1 MPYILFSE
9 QEKQSANASDIR
21 SFLASLG
28 QEVKRSGREYTWES
42 PSGKV
47 SISGSEWYS
56 QYERVGGGAVSFVQK
71 FFGASYPDAVRSLLG
86 SCAGQIPSEQSNTF
100 RQSRSKETQTEL
112 VLPEKSTDM
121 RRLYGYLLNERCL
134 DRDVV
139 YAFVH
144 AGMLYEDAPNHN
156 AVFVGTDENGKPRHI
171 QKRSTNP
178 QSDYKGNITGSDIA
192 YASHHV
198 GTSDRLYVFEAPI
211 DMMAYI
217 SMNKQ
222 GWEKH
227 SYTALCSTAD
237 CAAIR
242 MLKTYPNLKTVY
254 LCLDHDSAGIEG
266 AYRVAESIHALGDYI
281 VWRKMPKQK
290 DWDEDLKARHGR
302 TAIPSTEH
310 TKLERYRK
318 ICAEFFTDA
327 CMETDAWKH
336 ISEAKGYAFANFL
349 SLLRSEMGKAEST
362 TDTQT

>member
-47 SISGSEWYS
+47 SINGSEWYS

-112 VLPEKSTDM
+112 VLPERSTDM

-139 YAFVH
+139 YAFVY
-144 AGMLYEDAPNHN
+144 AGTLYEDAPNHN
-156 AVFVGTDENGKPRHI
+156 AVFIGTDENGKPQHI

-178 QSDYKGNITGSDIA
+178 QSDYKGNVTGSDIA
-192 YASHHV
+192 YAFTMSAHR
-198 GTSDRLYVFEAPI
+198 TDSMSSRRRL
-211 DMMAYI
+211 
-217 SMNKQ
+217 
-222 GWEKH
+222 
-227 SYTALCSTAD
+227 T
-237 CAAIR
+237 
-242 MLKTYPNLKTVY
+242 
-254 LCLDHDSAGIEG
+254 
-266 AYRVAESIHALGDYI
+266 
-281 VWRKMPKQK
+281 
-290 DWDEDLKARHGR
+290 
-302 TAIPSTEH
+302 
-310 TKLERYRK
+310 
-318 ICAEFFTDA
+318 
-327 CMETDAWKH
+327 
-336 ISEAKGYAFANFL
+336 
-349 SLLRSEMGKAEST
+349 
-362 TDTQT
+362 

>member
-47 SISGSEWYS
+47 SINGSEWYS

-112 VLPEKSTDM
+112 VLPQKSTDM

-144 AGMLYEDAPNHN
+144 AGTLYEDAP
-156 AVFVGTDENGKPRHI
+156 TTMP
-171 QKRSTNP
+171 
-178 QSDYKGNITGSDIA
+178 
-192 YASHHV
+192 
-198 GTSDRLYVFEAPI
+198 
-211 DMMAYI
+211 
-217 SMNKQ
+217 
-222 GWEKH
+222 
-227 SYTALCSTAD
+227 CSSEQT
-237 CAAIR
+237 
-242 MLKTYPNLKTVY
+242 
-254 LCLDHDSAGIEG
+254 
-266 AYRVAESIHALGDYI
+266 
-281 VWRKMPKQK
+281 
-290 DWDEDLKARHGR
+290 R
-302 TAIPSTEH
+302 TASPDTFRNDRPTRSPT
-310 TKLERYRK
+310 TKAMSRGAILPTL
-318 ICAEFFTDA
+318 FTMSA
-327 CMETDAWKH
+327 HRTD
-336 ISEAKGYAFANFL
+336 SMSSRRRL
-349 SLLRSEMGKAEST
+349 T
-362 TDTQT
+362 

>member
-47 SISGSEWYS
+47 SINGSEWYS

-71 FFGASYPDAVRSLLG
+71 FFGASYPDAVRYLLG
-86 SCAGQIPSEQSNTF
+86 SHAGQIPSEQSNTF
-100 RQSRSKETQTEL
+100 RQSISKETQTEL

-144 AGMLYEDAPNHN
+144 AGILYEDAPNHN
-156 AVFVGTDENGKPRHI
+156 IVFVGTDENDKPRHI

-178 QSDYKGNITGSDIA
+178 QSDYKGNVMGSDIA
-192 YASHHV
+192 YAFHHV

-217 SMNKQ
+217 STSKKHAQKKNYLKHNWRKWWAYQGTRSVRLKQ
-222 GWEKH
+222 G
-227 SYTALCSTAD
+227 SS
-237 CAAIR
+237 IR
-242 MLKTYPNLKTVY
+242 PQSWL
-254 LCLDHDSAGIEG
+254 
-266 AYRVAESIHALGDYI
+266 
-281 VWRKMPKQK
+281 
-290 DWDEDLKARHGR
+290 
-302 TAIPSTEH
+302 
-310 TKLERYRK
+310 
-318 ICAEFFTDA
+318 
-327 CMETDAWKH
+327 
-336 ISEAKGYAFANFL
+336 
-349 SLLRSEMGKAEST
+349 
-362 TDTQT
+362 